1 MSEQTQIL
9 WIGLG
14 CRRGV
19 SKVCIAAAVQQV
31 CQTHHLAESLIIGLA
46 TIDRKADEAEIVELC
61 QARQWQLRYFT
72 AAQLAQVPGA
82 SPSTVTQTKVGT
94 PSVAEASALLVTG
107 SASLL
112 VNKQVIQ
119 GSDPLETVTIAIA
132 QAEPE
137 GIR

>member
-1 MSEQTQIL
+1 VSERPQIL

-19 SKVCIAAAVQQV
+19 SKVCLEAAIQKV
-31 CQTHHLAESLIIGLA
+31 CQAHCLAESLIIGLA
-46 TIDRKADEAEIVELC
+46 TLDRKADEAGIIELC

-72 AAQLAQVPGA
+72 AAQLAQVPLA
-82 SPSTVTQTKVGT
+82 SASTVTQTKVGT
-94 PSVAEASALLVTG
+94 PSVAEASALLATA
-107 SASLL
+107 SLSLL

-119 GSDPLETVTIAIA
+119 GPSSLETVTIAIA

-137 GIR
+137 GTR